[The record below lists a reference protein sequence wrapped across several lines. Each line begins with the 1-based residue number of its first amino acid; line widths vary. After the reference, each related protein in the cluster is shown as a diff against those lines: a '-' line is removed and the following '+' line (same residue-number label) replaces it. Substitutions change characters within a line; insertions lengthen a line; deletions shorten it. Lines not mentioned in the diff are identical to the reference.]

1 MPGLLW
7 SLIDSIVT
15 SSRQIDGLSSRV
27 EVSGLKEAA
36 MLEQRATVAEQASRI
51 ARLAAGLRKLDRC
64 VCHYGTLLRLVFKLA
79 HLFALDVGVILANS
93 TSRQHRLTIS
103 DCSFVSGS
111 DSSGSLVKK
120 RSCNFE
126 GVGLFGS
133 FHLPQ

>member
-36 MLEQRATVAEQASRI
+36 MLEQRATIAEQASRI

-64 VCHYGTLLRLVFKLA
+64 VCNLGTLLRLVFKLVG
-79 HLFALDVGVILANS
+79 LLALDAGIILAKS
-93 TSRQHRLTIS
+93 TSRQHRLIFS
-103 DCSFVSGS
+103 DRSFVW
-111 DSSGSLVKK
+111 
-120 RSCNFE
+120 
-126 GVGLFGS
+126 
-133 FHLPQ
+133 